1 MNRKAILAAVAAI
14 GITASVLAAQP
25 EEKKPEGPKPPPEVE
40 KLSYF
45 IGPWT
50 TEGEIKQGPM
60 GSGGAVQGRQMC
72 RWMPGKFFVGCMVE
86 SKSPTGTMQIE
97 AMMGYD
103 ADKKVYKWWSF
114 DNLGQAESA
123 TGTLKDGT
131 WTWLGNSKVG
141 DKTVQTRYTISDTTP
156 DGYAT
161 RWESSPDGKAW
172 TPLMTGKVTKMT
184 PPRRAVGAPDGA
196 KPAPPAVQQAPPPEK
211 KN

>member
-1 MNRKAILAAVAAI
+1 MNRKAILAVVAAI

-50 TEGEIKQGPM
+50 TEGEIKQGTP

-72 RWMPGKFFVGCMVE
+72 RWMPGKFFVGCMIE

-123 TGTLKDGT
+123 TGTVKDGT
-131 WTWLGNSKVG
+131 WTWMGNSKVG

-156 DGYAT
+156 DGYVT

-172 TPLMTGKVTKMT
+172 APLMTGKVTKMT
-184 PPRRAVGAPDGA
+184 PPRRAVAAPDGT
-196 KPAPPAVQQAPPPEK
+196 KPAPPAMQAPPPEK

>member
-50 TEGEIKQGPM
+50 TEGEIKPGPM
-60 GSGGAVQGRQMC
+60 GAGGAVQGREMC

-141 DKTVQTRYTISDTTP
+141 DKVIQTRYTISDTTP
-156 DGYAT
+156 DGYVT

-172 TPLMTGKVTKMT
+172 TPLMTGKVSKMAP
-184 PPRRAVGAPDGA
+184 PPRSVAR
-196 KPAPPAVQQAPPPEK
+196 PAPPAMQQAPPPEK